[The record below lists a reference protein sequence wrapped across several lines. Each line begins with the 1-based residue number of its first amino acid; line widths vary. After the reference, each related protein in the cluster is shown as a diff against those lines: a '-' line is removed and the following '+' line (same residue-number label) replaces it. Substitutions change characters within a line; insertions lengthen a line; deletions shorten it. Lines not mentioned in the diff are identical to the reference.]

1 MNKREKYDYLY
12 NFFQEANEDMEMLEW
27 CPSVEKNGFLKHR
40 IFASDD
46 IDFIGSGCSKW
57 VFSLKKFP
65 DIVFKIP
72 FRGMLFSDGKESFQY
87 AKDYDQG
94 WDYCAME
101 EIIYQ
106 KALHA
111 GKEKFFP
118 ETHYLGEVGGLRVY
132 IAERMQP
139 YIPPEF
145 FSEEAKE
152 IACRCS
158 FYYKEFSIEIAQGL
172 ADSGYKLWEIAELAS
187 FLAEEEIYDL
197 HSENFGLDK
206 KGKFRIIDFSSSN
219 D

>member
-1 MNKREKYDYLY
+1 M
-12 NFFQEANEDMEMLEW
+12 
-27 CPSVEKNGFLKHR
+27 
-40 IFASDD
+40 
-46 IDFIGSGCSKW
+46 
-57 VFSLKKFP
+57 
-65 DIVFKIP
+65 VFKIP
-72 FRGMLFSDGKESFQY
+72 FRGVLFSDGKESFQY
-87 AKDYDQG
+87 AKGYDQG

-118 ETHYLGEVGGLRVY
+118 ETLYLGEMRGLRVY

-139 YIPPEF
+139 YIPSGF

-158 FYYKEFSIEIAQGL
+158 FYYKEFPIEKVQSL
-172 ADSGYKLWEIAELAS
+172 ADSEYKLWEIAELAS

-197 HSENFGLDK
+197 YPENFGLDK
-206 KGKFRIIDFSSSN
+206 KGRFRIIDFSSFN
-219 D
+219 N